1 MSKIKDCYYNIKD
14 NWNEEKTA
22 KTAKIISFFAGLF
35 GNILGII
42 LVAIWKYVFANNSE
56 KSKYCVRIA
65 FIGWLTNVVI
75 CFKFFMSDPFY
86 FMNKKMEKMYKKA
99 PISVEKVYIDDFFD
113 REFEEMNKSF
123 KRQRKM
129 FDQFFDFATNEA
141 KNIEQNNKNVKIEE
155 KNNQSKTTKKVI
167 KEDNGFETTIIEET
181 SPIGYTKITTRQYV
195 GNEKNKNN
203 KVEENDKKV
212 NKKEKVKNKK
222 ESKKSK

>member
-75 CFKFFMSDPFY
+75 CFKFLY
-86 FMNKKMEKMYKKA
+86 QK
-99 PISVEKVYIDDFFD
+99 
-113 REFEEMNKSF
+113 
-123 KRQRKM
+123 
-129 FDQFFDFATNEA
+129 
-141 KNIEQNNKNVKIEE
+141 
-155 KNNQSKTTKKVI
+155 
-167 KEDNGFETTIIEET
+167 
-181 SPIGYTKITTRQYV
+181 YV
-195 GNEKNKNN
+195 
-203 KVEENDKKV
+203 
-212 NKKEKVKNKK
+212 K
-222 ESKKSK
+222 ESPRKIRILKIYILNFLIK

>member
-1 MSKIKDCYYNIKD
+1 
-14 NWNEEKTA
+14 
-22 KTAKIISFFAGLF
+22 
-35 GNILGII
+35 
-42 LVAIWKYVFANNSE
+42 
-56 KSKYCVRIA
+56 
-65 FIGWLTNVVI
+65 
-75 CFKFFMSDPFY
+75 
-86 FMNKKMEKMYKKA
+86 MYKKA

-123 KRQRKM
+123 KKKKKM
-129 FDQFFDFATNEA
+129 FDQFFDFTTNET